1 MICFMMYFGCAVLR
15 LVQMATQQLWLQDRL
30 TGLQVLVVLVVLVPV
45 PTCRGELLEQ
55 AAVFVLVLAFL
66 EVLLAQEMLFPLE
79 GWPQAV
85 LMVAATCQLERLMEQ
100 LQAVHS
106 KVQRGQVLA

>member
-1 MICFMMYFGCAVLR
+1 
-15 LVQMATQQLWLQDRL
+15 
-30 TGLQVLVVLVVLVPV
+30 VVLVVLVPV

-66 EVLLAQEMLFPLE
+66 EVLLAQEMLLFPLE